1 MATNALMLSIPN
13 PCSENWNKMTPQEKG
28 RFCDTCQKCVVDF
41 TAMTDAAV
49 LDYFNKNNGKICG
62 RFDKRQLDRV
72 LIINDKR
79 FQKRFNIAA
88 SLLFLSSLG
97 FGNTVKNDAIPPL
110 KMFKIDNQKGAIGKP
125 LLQHIEPTLTDSF
138 IILKGNVFT
147 SQNNQKE
154 PLPSV
159 YLTIKNFNMD
169 SQSDFDGNFK
179 ITIPAIALENGALIV
194 QFFGY
199 KTIEL
204 PLSKLN
210 LKETVLIELKE
221 DEIASWSG
229 EIIIRR
235 PNLWKCFTN
244 LFRRKGHK
252 KW

>member
-1 MATNALMLSIPN
+1 MATNSLMLSIPN
-13 PCSENWNKMTPQEKG
+13 PCSENWNNMTPQEKG

-88 SLLFLSSLG
+88 SLLLLSSLG
-97 FGNTVKNDAIPPL
+97 FGNTVKNDAISPL
-110 KMFKIDNQKGAIGKP
+110 KVLQFDTQKRVAKKP
-125 LLQHIEPTLTDSF
+125 LLQPNEPTLTDSF
-138 IILKGNVFT
+138 ITLKGNIYTF
-147 SQNNQKE
+147 QNNQKE
-154 PLPSV
+154 SIPGV
-159 YLTIKNFNMD
+159 YLTIKNFNLS
-169 SQSDFDGNFK
+169 SQSDVDGNFI
-179 ITIPAIALENGALIV
+179 ITIPTLALENGALIV
-194 QFFGY
+194 QYIGF
-199 KTIEL
+199 KTVEL

-210 LKETVLIELKE
+210 LKENILIELKE
-221 DEIASWSG
+221 DDMSLSG
-229 EIIIRR
+229 DIIIRR
-235 PNLWKCFTN
+235 PSLWKRFTN